1 MRKIAI
7 GVLCVSALALSACMP
22 RVSYSGFEAST
33 SGSRP
38 LRTLTALDCPDQQG
52 ELTRIDRSPD
62 GKRCDY
68 VSRGGDAVSL
78 KLVALDGR
86 APGEVMAPTKADL
99 MALVPVDARP
109 VPAVARDE
117 PGEHADVDMPFIH
130 VHSRGDHADVKFFGI
145 KVHSDGDYAEVHT
158 NLGLKHTVVHAGPKG
173 AEVVAEDIGKTNI
186 DMLYVLASEKRR
198 HGPYA
203 AVGYIAK
210 GPVAGPLVVA
220 EFRAREND
228 RTDWGDSGRHHN
240 ERHHHDRHDDI
251 GRLVD
256 RNVRG

>member
-7 GVLCVSALALSACMP
+7 GVLCVSALALSACVP
-22 RVSYSGFEAST
+22 RVTYSGFEASK

-38 LRTLTALDCPDQQG
+38 LRSLAALDCPDQQG
-52 ELTRIDRSPD
+52 ELTRTDRSPD

-68 VSRGGDAVSL
+68 VSAGGDAVSL

-86 APGEVMAPTKADL
+86 APAEVMAPTKAEL

-109 VPAVARDE
+109 VPAVDKDE
-117 PGEHADVDMPFIH
+117 PGEHTNVDLPFIH
-130 VHSRGDHADVKFFGI
+130 IHTRGDHADVKFFGI
-145 KVHSDGDYAEVHT
+145 KVHSDGDYAEVHS

-173 AEVVAEDIGKTNI
+173 AEVVAEDIGKTNV

-220 EFRAREND
+220 EFRARED
-228 RTDWGDSGRHHN
+228 HDGDWGERGDRS
-240 ERHHHDRHDDI
+240 RHHHDRHDDVS
-251 GRLVD
+251 RLVE